1 MDLPHMIQ
9 VNDIRFVDTQKIRR
23 KPLVHDL
30 GQFSKIF
37 IDPII
42 CMHQYLPAT
51 ALIIQDLPIW
61 NLPGDPSAP
70 VTEAV
75 FLHLSDG

>member
-37 IDPII
+37 IDPVI

-51 ALIIQDLPIW
+51 A
-61 NLPGDPSAP
+61 S
-70 VTEAV
+70 
-75 FLHLSDG
+75 